1 MEPWQTTRGSGDSA
15 ALFAC
20 ILPPKEYEYEYD
32 WKCQSLN
39 CCIVFWRYPN
49 LLSQSAEC
57 FPLIECCLIADYIKF
72 LPSSAGWLVVY
83 YANPR
88 LHWRLPKPN
97 SKQFSQP
104 VARFYVHNKPTTM
117 HPAKPLLSTSRF
129 IWYCLIWLMLGWC
142 RFPLRFWRFYYI
154 YYIIGFCDSYS
165 FLGANWCAISRASPS
180 LL

>member
-1 MEPWQTTRGSGDSA
+1 MEPGQTTRGSGDPA
-15 ALFAC
+15 VLFAY

-32 WKCQSLN
+32 WICQSLN

-49 LLSQSAEC
+49 LFSQSAEC
-57 FPLIECCLIADYIKF
+57 FPLIQCCLIADYIKF

-88 LHWRLPKPN
+88 LHCRLPKPN

-104 VARFYVHNKPTTM
+104 VASFYVHNKPTTM
-117 HPAKPLLSTSRF
+117 HPAKPLLSTVGLF
-129 IWYCLIWLMLGWC
+129 DTFWFDWC
-142 RFPLRFWRFYYI
+142 WDDA
-154 YYIIGFCDSYS
+154 GFHYVFGDSTTS
-165 FLGANWCAISRASPS
+165 TTSLVSS